1 MIRKTLPCVA
11 LAAFVAG
18 CATPAD
24 YPSLAQR
31 PAERVEGT
39 FNPEGA
45 EPQPPA
51 PILPSA
57 DLSARLAELERQA
70 RAAHREFVE
79 ATPAARRL
87 AAAAGP
93 TASDSWASAQVALAD
108 LDSTRSRVA
117 IVLADLDS
125 LWTDATIEAG
135 PREAIGTVRANVED
149 LVAQEDAVLAQL
161 RGSV

>member
-1 MIRKTLPCVA
+1 MIRKVLPCIV
-11 LAAFVAG
+11 LADLLAG
-18 CATPAD
+18 CATPTD
-24 YPSLAQR
+24 YPSLALR
-31 PAERVEGT
+31 PAEHVENT
-39 FNPEGA
+39 LPPDYA
-45 EPQPPA
+45 EPRPPV

-70 RAAHREFVE
+70 RAVHGEFVK

-108 LDSTRSRVA
+108 LDSLRSRVA

-125 LWTDATIEAG
+125 LWADATLEAG
-135 PREAIGTVRANVED
+135 PREAIGNVRGNVED
-149 LVAQEDAVLAQL
+149 LVAQEDTVLAQL
-161 RGSV
+161 RGSI